1 MYGYVQRVGAI
12 IKKSQS
18 DNYPTVS
25 ARERQSKRDH
35 LISAYH
41 YKRSFSSADALFV

>member
-25 ARERQSKRDH
+25 VREREREREREQEGPLNQCLS
-35 LISAYH
+35 LQTI
-41 YKRSFSSADALFV
+41 LFIG